1 MHWIIFGLDTRA
13 ATSRSAGGGC
23 CDEGKVAQGFRPVKR
38 EIPAPDEAV
47 IVEELEL

>member
-13 ATSRSAGGGC
+13 ATSRSAGGC
-23 CDEGKVAQGFRPVKR
+23 CDEGKVAQGTHPVKR